1 MTESSK
7 IHSKIKHMLIMH
19 CDGLGASVANA
30 LSDQGHKIHVIDDR
44 MEAFD
49 RLPKNKIDNGDIT
62 PIIGDGTIKTH
73 LAKAFVDET
82 DVFMALSDV
91 DSRNA
96 IAGQMAKHIFKIP
109 KVICRIDDPERQK
122 MYNSLGLHCISARTF
137 ATQMVVEAAK
147 A

>member
-7 IHSKIKHMLIMH
+7 IQPKIKHMVIMH
-19 CDGLGASVANA
+19 CDGLGASIANA
-30 LSDQGHKIHVIDDR
+30 LSDQGNKIYIIDDR
-44 MEAFD
+44 MEAFN
-49 RLPKNKIDNGDIT
+49 RLPKNKIDSDDIT
-62 PIIGDGTIKTH
+62 PIIGDGTIKNH
-73 LAKAFVDET
+73 LARAGLHNA
-82 DVFMALSDV
+82 DVFIALSDV

-96 IAGQMAKHIFKIP
+96 MAAQMAKHIFKIP

-122 MYNSLGLHCISARTF
+122 MYNSLGLYCISARTV

>member
-1 MTESSK
+1 MTESNK
-7 IHSKIKHMLIMH
+7 IQPEIKHMVIMH

-30 LSDQGHKIHVIDDR
+30 LSDQGHKIYVIDDR
-44 MEAFD
+44 MESFD
-49 RLPKNKIDNGDIT
+49 SLPKNKIDSGDIT
-62 PIIGDGTIKTH
+62 PIIGDGTIKNH
-73 LAKAFVDET
+73 LARASMDNA
-82 DVFMALSDV
+82 DVFMALSDI

-96 IAGQMAKHIFKIP
+96 MAGQMAKHIFKIP

-122 MYNSLGLHCISARTF
+122 MYNSLGLYCISARTF